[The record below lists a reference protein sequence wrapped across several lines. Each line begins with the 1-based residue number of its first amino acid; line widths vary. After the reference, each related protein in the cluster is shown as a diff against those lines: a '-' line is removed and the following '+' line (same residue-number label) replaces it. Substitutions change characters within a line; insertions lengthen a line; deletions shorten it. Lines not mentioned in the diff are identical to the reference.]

1 MLMSYKLIYITY
13 VFRIAI
19 FKNIFVAYF
28 PRWGRFVSALARKKF
43 QHEPSSKKHMH
54 HRRPAILKATM
65 SGVCNLHVSE
75 TFAFYKFTLDIAPKI
90 PPQTLSST
98 HQICFI
104 GFFVRSQP
112 QKHQDTTTVL
122 PWTSNIDEA
131 PRNRKTINL
140 DICECTPI
148 LRQRDID
155 TSKDL
160 PRKNAIGCQIL
171 GKSIVGKYRG
181 GVKMIMVPSAKK
193 YIQYVP
199 LWENHIKFRH
209 ACDATLLPC
218 SVRKIF
224 KKNLPL
230 ASQKLNTLRNR
241 NARPTFRSCCQFN
254 PKYTASAKDEHRIR
268 PVKAASAFNHGW
280 LVRGATGRNMTTGI
294 QANAK

>member
-1 MLMSYKLIYITY
+1 MGT
-13 VFRIAI
+13 I
-19 FKNIFVAYF
+19 F
-28 PRWGRFVSALARKKF
+28 SALGKF
-43 QHEPSSKKHMH
+43 QKFPHEPSSSTGRRVKSASANHMH

-65 SGVCNLHVSE
+65 SGVFFLHVS
-75 TFAFYKFTLDIAPKI
+75 TFAFYKFTLDIAQKI

-98 HQICFI
+98 HQTCFI

-199 LWENHIKFRH
+199 YGKIILNSDMHVMQLYGP
-209 ACDATLLPC
+209 TLL
-218 SVRKIF
+218 
-224 KKNLPL
+224 
-230 ASQKLNTLRNR
+230 
-241 NARPTFRSCCQFN
+241 
-254 PKYTASAKDEHRIR
+254 
-268 PVKAASAFNHGW
+268 
-280 LVRGATGRNMTTGI
+280 GR
-294 QANAK
+294 